1 MSKELQ
7 YMLENLAHQTDF
19 DVDEEKIGSV
29 CIHAHAIFSKRR
41 ETITVLQLVLRLMKY
56 TALKIWIFQAGCLIL
71 MCQLMF
77 NIYFDYVAIN
87 TYTVAGMLVQ
97 YSIII
102 PFVSFPLLY
111 KSVRYRMQE
120 IEMGVHFSYS
130 VQIIVKLAII
140 GIGDICMILSGI
152 IVGMIRLDMDF
163 SKAVLYG
170 MIPFLFTSSVIIFIT
185 THTSFNNGIALLAFI
200 YATAALFIE
209 RLAHAYPEV
218 FEQSFNLVEFII
230 CIILLFSIVLQ
241 IKLLVKNNKC
251 AELQLSLQSTIKNNN
266 KIGGRYGI
274 KYSQCNKEISG

>member
-19 DVDEEKIGSV
+19 DVDEKKVGSV
-29 CIHAHAIFSKRR
+29 CIQAQAIFSKRR
-41 ETITVLQLVLRLMKY
+41 NTISVPQFVLRLMKY
-56 TALKIWIFQAGCLIL
+56 TALKIWIFQAVCLIL

-87 TYTVAGMLVQ
+87 SYTVAGMLVQ

-130 VQIIVKLAII
+130 VQMIVKLAII

-163 SKAVLYG
+163 SRAVLYG
-170 MIPFLFTSSVIIFIT
+170 MIPFLFTSSVIIFII
-185 THTSFNNGIALLAFI
+185 THTSFNNGIVMLVFI
-200 YATAALFIE
+200 YAVAALFTE
-209 RLAHAYPEV
+209 RLAHIYPKV
-218 FEQSFNLVEFII
+218 FEQSFNLAAFMI
-230 CIILLFSIVLQ
+230 CIVLVLSIILQ
-241 IKLLVKNNKC
+241 IRTLAKSNKYAKLQVGL
-251 AELQLSLQSTIKNNN
+251 
-266 KIGGRYGI
+266 
-274 KYSQCNKEISG
+274 